1 MKAITINSLL
11 IGQASDYYKIKE
23 ALGFDSADVDVVVHE
38 RPGFHGSKVPR
49 ALWRSRTMRL
59 LIGVKSS
66 TISDYNTRRR
76 ALLAALDLPR
86 DGLTTM
92 TLTTTDDLDLQAD
105 VQLAGKVDAPLLR
118 GEVTIGEAW
127 VPLIAE
133 DPNFYSQTLDEDDI
147 TFAAG
152 SGVVNNGGNAPTY
165 PTIRVRG
172 AISGTISIANTT
184 TGRTVSFTGLSLA
197 AGEYMD
203 IDMLNETVTK
213 SDDTNLYEYVVS
225 DDFWWLAEGNNTITI
240 SATIGGSG
248 DRKITISYR
257 DAYVGI

>member
-1 MKAITINSLL
+1 MKTITINSLL
-11 IGQASDYYKIKE
+11 IGQTSNYYKIKE
-23 ALGFDSADVDVVVHE
+23 ALGFGAGEVDIVRHE
-38 RPGFHGSKVPR
+38 RPGFHGSKIPR
-49 ALWRSRTMRL
+49 ALWRARTMRL

-76 ALLAALDLPR
+76 ALLSALDLPR

-92 TLTTTDDLDLQAD
+92 IFTTTDDLDLQCD
-105 VQLAGKVDAPLLR
+105 VQLAGRIDAPLLR
-118 GEVTIGEAW
+118 GEVSIGEMW

-133 DPNFYSQTLDEDDI
+133 DPNFYSQTLDADEI

-165 PTIRVRG
+165 PIIRVHG
-172 AISGTISIANTT
+172 TASGTITVTNTT
-184 TGRTVSFTGLSLA
+184 TGRTVSFTGLSLG

-213 SDDTNLYEYVVS
+213 NDDTNLYEYVDS
-225 DDFWWLAEGNNTITI
+225 DDFWWLIEGNNTITI
-240 SATIGGSG
+240 SASGSG
-248 DRKITISYR
+248 KITVSYR
-257 DAYVGI
+257 DAYTGV